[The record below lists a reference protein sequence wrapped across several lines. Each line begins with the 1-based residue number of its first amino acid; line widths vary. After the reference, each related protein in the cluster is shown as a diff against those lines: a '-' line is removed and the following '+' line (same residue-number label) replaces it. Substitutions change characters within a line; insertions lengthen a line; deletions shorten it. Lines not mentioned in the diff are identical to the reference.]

1 MRTATPFVLETLSWM
16 FKLVDQVSGPAGKM
30 LKGIKGF
37 GGQLKD
43 AGKGLKEFAGNAIE
57 WVKGLDAALG
67 VVEKVGK
74 GLLELGKKALDF
86 GQYVAKALREVRT

>member
-1 MRTATPFVLETLSWM
+1 METLSWM

-43 AGKGLKEFAGNAIE
+43 AGTHQAMG
-57 WVKGLDAALG
+57 
-67 VVEKVGK
+67 
-74 GLLELGKKALDF
+74 
-86 GQYVAKALREVRT
+86 